1 VAYIFLGNTL
11 ERRGQVD
18 YQEFIKQ
25 KHKRIADVGFDVPK
39 EHLHPKLFDFQAHIV
54 PWALKLGRA
63 AVFAECGLGKTMMQ
77 INWADAVHRHTGG
90 KVLILTP
97 LSVSEQTIREADRF
111 GFSVVRKGGPI
122 DITNYERLHHYDP
135 SEYVGVVLDES
146 SILKNFT
153 GKVRNQI
160 IDSFKGTRFKLACTA
175 TPAPNDYMELGNHS
189 EFLGVKSRT
198 EMLAEYFVHDGGETQ
213 VWRLKGHAISEFW
226 NWVRQ
231 WAIICAKPSDLGY
244 SDAAFELPNL
254 TVERKIVQSNYEA
267 QGTLFPMM
275 ASTLTERRTARR
287 SSIDDRV
294 ELVSSIV
301 AKEPDRPWIIWCNLN
316 DEADALAKAIPDAV
330 EIRGSH
336 TPEQKNKAAEWFCEP
351 PMGRKILISKSSIFG
366 FGLNFQHCARMVFC
380 GLSDSFEEYYQAIR
394 RAWRFG
400 QTEEVKV
407 YIVTSAAEQNVV
419 KNVLRKQ
426 EDFLRMQA
434 AGASY
439 GTSV

>member
-1 VAYIFLGNTL
+1 MN
-11 ERRGQVD
+11 
-18 YQEFIKQ
+18 YQEFIQQ
-25 KHKRIADVGFDVPK
+25 KHKRLASVGFDPTPDM
-39 EHLHPKLFDFQAHIV
+39 LHPKLFDFQAHIV

-63 AVFAECGLGKTMMQ
+63 AVFAECGLGKSLMQ

-97 LSVSEQTIREADRF
+97 LSVSEQTIQEAKRF
-111 GFSVVRKGGPI
+111 GYSVVRNGGPI

-160 IDSFKGTRFKLACTA
+160 IESFKATRFKLACTA

-213 VWRLKGHAISEFW
+213 VWRLKGHAIAEFW

-231 WAIICAKPSDLGY
+231 WAIICSKPSDLGY
-244 SDAAFELPNL
+244 ADDAFELPKL
-254 TVERKIVQSNYEA
+254 TVERKIVQSHYET

-275 ASTLTERRTARR
+275 ASTLTERRVARK
-287 SSIDDRV
+287 SSIGDRV

-330 EIRGSH
+330 EIRGSQ
-336 TPEQKNKAAEWFCEP
+336 TPEEKNAAAQWFCEP
-351 PMGRKILISKSSIFG
+351 PAGRKILISKSSIFG

-380 GLSDSFEEYYQAIR
+380 GLSDSFEEYYQAVR

-407 YIVTSAAEQNVV
+407 FIVTSAAEQNVV
-419 KNVLRKQ
+419 KNVLRKYD
-426 EDFLRMQA
+426 DFLKMQA